1 MEQISWEL
9 SSELYNN
16 LRLMLFKI
24 YILFCLLPVNLKK
37 KHLSTGECSEEMR
50 KVGTIENNQIVYS
63 SSSVES
69 SEIDGSVAWSP
80 ETGDTKPHVLINF
93 PTKARVIAIKVQGGP
108 DGYIEKFQIGFKET
122 PEEFQYI
129 KDTNHKIVVRYY

>member
-1 MEQISWEL
+1 M
-9 SSELYNN
+9 LY
-16 LRLMLFKI
+16 KI
-24 YILFCLLPVNLKK
+24 YILLCLLPVILT

-63 SSSVES
+63 SSPVES

-80 ETGDTKPHVLINF
+80 EAGDPKPHVLINF

-108 DGYIEKFQIGFKET
+108 DGYIEKFQIGFRET

-129 KDTNHKIVVRYY
+129 RDTDDQNVVRYY